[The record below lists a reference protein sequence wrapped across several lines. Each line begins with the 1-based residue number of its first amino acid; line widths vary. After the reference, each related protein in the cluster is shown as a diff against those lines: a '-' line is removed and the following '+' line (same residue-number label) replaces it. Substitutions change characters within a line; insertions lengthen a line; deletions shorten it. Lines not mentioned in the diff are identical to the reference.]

1 MTNQSPRYQN
11 WAKVGLCVLMVG
23 VSMALV
29 QYKVPT
35 IMLALMGQFSMSAAT
50 ASWLMSILCLV
61 MVPLAIPSGML
72 CSKVGPRKCI
82 AIACGVMVV
91 GTLVGAFTSNTVLLM
106 IDRALEGAA
115 ICILTVC
122 APVLIGATVDPAR
135 NGSAMGLWGIWGPL
149 GSAVAGLATPTVYA
163 CFGTTGLWLSYA
175 AVVVVFTALMIV
187 MVKEPASAAH
197 ADAVDD
203 GNKPTL
209 GKVFTKDTVLFFCGF
224 AAFNIVL
231 LAILSFV
238 PTILQNKGMD
248 ATMSGFVSTLPMIL
262 SVISSPV
269 FGMLSDK
276 TGQTKWLLVLTMAFL
291 GPCAL
296 VLYCFTGVP
305 MWAAA
310 VVMGLV
316 GMGSSGLMIAA
327 FMKVLPDL
335 RLAEVGMGALI
346 TVQGIGQ
353 FLGSFLVSMLLGP
366 AMDRLLFA
374 GVVVMVLALA
384 GTACVAISRFSR

>member
-1 MTNQSPRYQN
+1 MTDQSPRYQN

-72 CSKVGPRKCI
+72 CSIIGPRKCI

-91 GTLVGAFTSNTVLLM
+91 GTLVGAFTSSTALLM

-115 ICILTVC
+115 ICILTVR
-122 APVLIGATVDPAR
+122 APVLIGATVNPAR

-149 GSAVAGLATPTVYA
+149 GSAVAALATPTAYA
-163 CFGTTGLWLSYA
+163 CFGTTGLWLSYT
-175 AVVVVFTALMIV
+175 AVVVVFTVVMIA
-187 MVKEPASAAH
+187 MVKEPASAAP

-238 PTILQNKGMD
+238 PAILQNKGMD

-276 TGQTKWLLVLTMAFL
+276 TGQIKWLLVLAMAFL

-384 GTACVAISRFSR
+384 GTACVAVSRFSR